1 MERYLK
7 IVRNLSRRQKNLVID
22 LWQRILKNDL
32 KELKIKKLRGF
43 DNYYSVRRWKLRIVF
58 SKNKMGNE
66 IVNINYRKNI
76 YKEL

>member
-43 DNYYSVRRWKLRIVF
+43 DNYYSVRRGKLRIVF